1 MHTVLTLAGREFTR
15 LRSRFTGRARI
26 IVTVVLVVALTMSYV
41 AYRQQAIRGRSLYRV
56 GVSPDGPVIRDTRF
70 NVQTLS
76 PQRGEEMLAR
86 GAIDVYIH
94 DGEVMHRDT
103 EKARY
108 ATGAL
113 ALYLESL
120 ELARISELYPEAEA
134 FPLRVDISNFLVET
148 SPDGTEVKERIV
160 PSLTQT
166 TVPFADVLK
175 SSLHLFPLFLV
186 SVFFTSGLMEERRD
200 RRISVLLSSPPS
212 PLQIIIG
219 KTLPYLGFAL
229 VAEVLMTL
237 ALGGNVVLGLV
248 VFLPVVLFVLSI
260 YLMVP
265 LVYRTFKDTTFIS
278 MFVTVATT
286 LYLLFPAM
294 LLGVSDLSYISP
306 LALAVEMYRGNAI
319 SWRAYLTSALPMFL
333 IFGVFIYVGSRILNE
348 EYLTRY
354 RPLYRKL
361 AEAVLMAMNRRRPY
375 LSVFLVSLSLI
386 PVVYLVQ
393 LVILTVSLNLP
404 TQLAFGG
411 LLIMSV
417 LVEEVVKSVGVV
429 MLIES
434 RSVRK
439 PGVIVLL
446 TFLSALGFLV
456 GEKLLLLVSI
466 QSVSRTLLSAVLLN
480 AGKLWITLLAHF
492 AFTTIVT
499 LLTRWLGPKRYH
511 LALLAGGIVHL
522 LYNLSILGVLQ

>member
-1 MHTVLTLAGREFTR
+1 
-15 LRSRFTGRARI
+15 
-26 IVTVVLVVALTMSYV
+26 
-41 AYRQQAIRGRSLYRV
+41 
-56 GVSPDGPVIRDTRF
+56 
-70 NVQTLS
+70 
-76 PQRGEEMLAR
+76 
-86 GAIDVYIH
+86 
-94 DGEVMHRDT
+94 
-103 EKARY
+103 
-108 ATGAL
+108 
-113 ALYLESL
+113 
-120 ELARISELYPEAEA
+120 
-134 FPLRVDISNFLVET
+134 
-148 SPDGTEVKERIV
+148 
-160 PSLTQT
+160 
-166 TVPFADVLK
+166 VPFADVLK
-175 SSLHLFPLFLV
+175 ASLHLFPLFLV
-186 SVFFTSGLMEERRD
+186 SVFFTSGIMEERKD

-212 PLQIIIG
+212 ALQIIIG

-229 VAEVLMTL
+229 VAELLMTW
-237 ALGGNVVLGLV
+237 ALGGNLALGLV
-248 VFLPVVLFVLSI
+248 IFLPVVVFVLSI

-294 LLGVSDLSYISP
+294 LLGVSELSYISP
-306 LALAVEMYRGNAI
+306 LTLAVEMYRGEAI
-319 SWRAYLTSALPMFL
+319 SWRAYMTSALPMFL
-333 IFGVFIYVGSRILNE
+333 IFGIFIYVGSRILNE

-375 LSVFLVSLSLI
+375 LSVFLASLCLI

-411 LLIMSV
+411 ILIMSV
-417 LVEEVVKSVGVV
+417 LVEEVVKSVGIV

-434 RSVRK
+434 RAVRK
-439 PGVIVLL
+439 PWVIVVL

-466 QSVSRTLLSAVLLN
+466 QSVSRSLLSAVLLN

-492 AFTTIVT
+492 TFTTIVT
-499 LLTRWLGPKRYH
+499 LLTRWWGPKRYH
-511 LALLAGGIVHL
+511 LALVVGGVVHL
-522 LYNLSILGVLQ
+522 IYNLSILGVLQ